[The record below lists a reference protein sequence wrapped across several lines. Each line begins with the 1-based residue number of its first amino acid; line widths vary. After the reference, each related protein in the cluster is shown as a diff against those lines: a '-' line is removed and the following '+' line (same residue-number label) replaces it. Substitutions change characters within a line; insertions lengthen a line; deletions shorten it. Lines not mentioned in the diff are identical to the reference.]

1 MKKLAIAAAVVTAFI
16 GMNTQATSTG
26 TITFNGE
33 LTATSCNVLIDGV
46 QNPTIK
52 LPTAGI
58 GDLAT
63 AGTTAGETAFA
74 MDLTDCKGTLKTVA
88 AFFSAG
94 PTVNSNGRLDN
105 QTTEGA
111 TNVSLQLV
119 EPHNNNAVIAIGQQS
134 QSNNTFATYDTD
146 GKATLYY
153 AVRYYAEGTTTAGL
167 VSSNVVY
174 GLQYK

>member
-1 MKKLAIAAAVVTAFI
+1 MKKLAMAAAVVTAFI
-16 GMNTQATSTG
+16 GMNAQATSTG

-52 LPTAGI
+52 LPTTGI
-58 GDLAT
+58 GDLTT
-63 AGTTAGETAFA
+63 AGATAGETIFT
-74 MDLTDCKGTLKTVA
+74 MNLTDCKGTLKTVA

-94 PTVNSNGRLDN
+94 PTVNTNGRLDN
-105 QTTEGA
+105 QTTDGA

-119 EPHNNNAVIAIGQQS
+119 EPRNNNAVIAIGQAS
-134 QSNNTFATYDTD
+134 QANNTFTAYNAD
-146 GKATLYY
+146 GTGTLDY